1 MASVIIKFNIMKW
14 QDLNSLH
21 FDTILLSLVID
32 ETIRASHFEI
42 LAFYKVRVRCWITF
56 WRGIP
61 RRDTNS
67 L

>member
-1 MASVIIKFNIMKW
+1 MKW